1 MQWKRLQSL
10 HVVVRLCADPL
21 AWSRSLPRMPLALAP
36 VMGEL
41 VNMLVSLFVVFS
53 IMGLIAAS
61 VGGVLI
67 ALYLVGR
74 TILASFRGGI

>member
-1 MQWKRLQSL
+1 MNL
-10 HVVVRLCADPL
+10 
-21 AWSRSLPRMPLALAP
+21 
-36 VMGEL
+36 
-41 VNMLVSLFVVFS
+41 LVSLFVVFS